1 MSLDVFSRKTDVYGG
16 GFAADQ
22 CVISFPKIGDN
33 GGEIGLLIQ
42 RLGITYQQQITRL
55 YEVGHEA
62 IYYVGGRTS
71 GEIAVDRVIGPKVI
85 SVQFYTTYGDLC
97 NARTNTLDLS
107 VQTGCAPAGKS
118 FDAFSTGVRYTAHM
132 CVITSIGVTI
142 AAQDMLINE
151 SLRIMTSNLQYQEFP
166 VVEKTQEGIETG
178 FLVTPGKLG

>member
-22 CVISFPKIGDN
+22 CAISFPDIGDQ
-33 GGEIGLLIQ
+33 GGEIGLMIQ
-42 RLGITYQQQITRL
+42 RLGVAYQQQITRL

-71 GEIAVDRVIGPKVI
+71 GEISVDRVIGPKVI
-85 SVQFYTTYGDLC
+85 SSEFYATYGDLC
-97 NARTNTLDLS
+97 NARTNTLDLN
-107 VQTGCAPAGKS
+107 VQTQCVGSEGS
-118 FDAFSTGVRYTAHM
+118 YISGVTYTAHM

-151 SLRIMTSNLQYQEFP
+151 SLRIMTSNLQYEEYGQG
-166 VVEKTQEGIETG
+166 VGGRV
-178 FLVTPGKLG
+178 LGSVLG

>member
-16 GFAADQ
+16 GFASDQ
-22 CVISFPKIGDN
+22 CAISFPQVGDN

-42 RLGITYQQQITRL
+42 RLGVTYQQQITRL

-71 GEIAVDRVIGPKVI
+71 GELAVDRIVGPKTI
-85 SVQFYTTYGDLC
+85 SAEFYKTYGDLC
-97 NARTNTLDLS
+97 NARTNTLDLNI
-107 VQTGCAPAGKS
+107 QTQCVGSQGYYMS
-118 FDAFSTGVRYTAHM
+118 GVTYTAHM

-151 SLRIMTSNLQYQEFP
+151 SLRIMTSNLQYEEYGQGNGGE
-166 VVEKTQEGIETG
+166 
-178 FLVTPGKLG
+178 VTAGVLG